1 MCDHCMSAP
10 IPLEAKQNCI
20 KQWKAIPLFKG
31 NARKAIA
38 YGTLIA
44 TFIVIISVIGGMNAL
59 GDLKASSLSA
69 GPTISQTDHAVYAWN
84 GTTWVTLSATLS
96 GEKLTTATPAGFK
109 ASEILIEQEN
119 PTYNMQGL
127 TNTSN
132 FYDFV
137 NIATSTTATGA
148 TTGHYINMTSAY
160 YLIGSINNGT
170 NMKDYSSKAFTNVY
184 ALDTLY
190 SSTVNNLNKSVE
202 LSLFTMVEDLTGY
215 GGFVINLNDSNVNA
229 TTTMTLTFTQEY
241 QHPFTLN
248 TLAIIEGTI
257 GVMLVID
264 VIALFTSEAYH
275 YARRHVS

>member
-20 KQWKAIPLFKG
+20 KKWKAIPLFKG

-69 GPTISQTDHAVYAWN
+69 GPMISQTEHAVYAYN
-84 GTTWVTLSATLS
+84 GTTWVSLTMYGT
-96 GEKLTTATPAGFK
+96 GEKLNVTTPPGFK
-109 ASEILIEQEN
+109 ATEILIEQEN

-137 NIATSTTATGA
+137 NIATSTTATSH
-148 TTGHYINMTSAY
+148 TNQYINMTSAY

-170 NMKDYSSKAFTNVY
+170 NLKDYSSKAFTNVY

-202 LSLFTMVEDLTGY
+202 LSLFPMVEDLTGY
-215 GGFVINLNDSNVNA
+215 GGYVINLNDTNVSA

>member
-20 KQWKAIPLFKG
+20 KKWKAIPLFKG

-84 GTTWVTLSATLS
+84 GTTWVNLPMTNS
-96 GEKLTTATPAGFK
+96 GNQLTVKTPDGFK

-137 NIATSTTATGA
+137 NIATSTTATSH
-148 TTGHYINMTSAY
+148 TNQYINMTSAY

-202 LSLFTMVEDLTGY
+202 LSLFPMVEDLTGY
-215 GGFVINLNDSNVNA
+215 GGYVINLNDSNVNK

-241 QHPFTLN
+241 QHPFVLN